1 MEGHNPVRKLV
12 LMFLVL
18 SLAVAGC
25 GFGGDDDDDD
35 AASIDDAETCDDVAD
50 YLIDISQDLID
61 RAEEEGMTSLM
72 SGEEPEFIQEFEPQ
86 VTEAQQKAD
95 ELGCD
100 EEEMTALMNERY
112 DELESEGPVGDFILQ
127 MLEEEGFGN

>member
-1 MEGHNPVRKLV
+1 M
-12 LMFLVL
+12 MFLVL

-25 GFGGDDDDDD
+25 GIGGDDEED
-35 AASIDDAETCDDVAD
+35 AASIDDAENCEDVAD

-61 RAEEEGMTSLM
+61 RAEEEGMAALT
-72 SGEEPEFIQEFEPQ
+72 SGEQPEFLQEFEPQ
-86 VTEAQQKAD
+86 LEKAEQKAD

-100 EEEMTALMNERY
+100 EEEMTALMNERF
-112 DELESEGPVGDFILQ
+112 DQLESEGPVGDFILQ